1 MRTLEVELN
10 YFLRY
15 AMFRYGS
22 HRLICLNKP
31 IGAREWNVM
40 VCICSAQGAAPLEGM
55 TLLEQMWPCWSRCVT
70 VGVGFKTLIL
80 TAWKSVFH

>member
-10 YFLRY
+10 YFLHY

-40 VCICSAQGAAPLEGM
+40 VCICSAQGAALLEGVA
-55 TLLEQMWPCWSRCVT
+55 LLE
-70 VGVGFKTLIL
+70 
-80 TAWKSVFH
+80 